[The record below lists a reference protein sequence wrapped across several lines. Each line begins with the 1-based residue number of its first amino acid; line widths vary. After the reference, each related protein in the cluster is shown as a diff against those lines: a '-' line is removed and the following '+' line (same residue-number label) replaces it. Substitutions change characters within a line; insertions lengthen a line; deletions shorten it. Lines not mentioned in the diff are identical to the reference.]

1 MNLRKESKFIRK
13 QQPKC
18 EYKELP
24 CESGQ
29 CIDRGSWCDGP
40 PDCFDDSDEKY
51 CRTFD
56 PSSSKKPSN
65 INDCN
70 ESRYFQCLNGMCI
83 PKVARCNDMPDCQ
96 EGEDEENCG

>member
-1 MNLRKESKFIRK
+1 MASSLLVLCSAAAVFCAAGSYMLGDA
-13 QQPKC
+13 PKC

-56 PSSSKKPSN
+56 PISSKKPSN

-70 ESRYFQCLNGMCI
+70 ELLFRGPEREKCI
-83 PKVARCNDMPDCQ
+83 PPKGALN
-96 EGEDEENCG
+96 